1 VRLVSAR
8 PGARL
13 EDVGAG
19 VAEEV
24 VARKDVVH
32 LEAVPARE
40 TFTDIALQEGV
51 VANEVLAFAI
61 AENAIVRRSTA
72 GLTMERNRHSSFPD
86 RPRN

>member
-1 VRLVSAR
+1 LKLVSAR

-24 VARKDVVH
+24 VARKDVVD

-40 TFTDIALQEGV
+40 TFADVALQEGV
-51 VANEVLAFAI
+51 VTDEVLALAI
-61 AENAIVRRSTA
+61 AEHAIVGRSA
-72 GLTMERNRHSSFPD
+72 A
-86 RPRN
+86 